1 MGETLR
7 TAPDA
12 VIGLRAGKTN
22 RQRESPYK
30 HLKRRAVVFLLDGCR
45 PDYLTRTKTRT
56 IGRMMN
62 EGVVVDDCRTV
73 FPSLTG
79 TSHTTLATGL
89 YPVTHGITS
98 GIRYD
103 RGCGQV
109 RETWMS
115 SYQGRSIAE
124 LLRDR
129 GSVVASVEEFTLF
142 TRGADLYVN
151 VPSHSIGDVARF
163 AKIAIETKRPQVLYV
178 VFFAVDDAGH
188 LNGPSSRKVDRTIK
202 EVDDAL
208 GQLTKS
214 IERSGGSDELL
225 YVLASDHGMV
235 PVSRDLFSRLEAAI
249 VDVDRDILF
258 RSFGRFVQ
266 IFPHEGTQ
274 QKEVVRSVARVE
286 GVDVVLEDCE
296 LRALNTGD
304 GSSQGVIVSLK
315 TGFSS
320 FPRLQPKLPGYHGGL
335 EDLETRVPLIFYGQ
349 SVPHLRLPFA
359 ETVDVVPTVAAHL
372 GLRGAAFDGVSLL
385 RLWSRLGMRGNEVG
399 DSLVRLGETYT
410 QRIQLIR
417 ALSGLKKEYAN
428 DGLTAGE
435 LRMNADRISTELL
448 RLNSR
453 SASIRRS
460 IGVRR

>member
-1 MGETLR
+1 
-7 TAPDA
+7 
-12 VIGLRAGKTN
+12 
-22 RQRESPYK
+22 
-30 HLKRRAVVFLLDGCR
+30 
-45 PDYLTRTKTRT
+45 
-56 IGRMMN
+56 MMN

-79 TSHTTLATGL
+79 TSHTTLTTGL
-89 YPVTHGITS
+89 YPKNHGITS
-98 GIRYD
+98 GFSLD
-103 RGCGQV
+103 RRSRQL
-109 RETWMS
+109 RETWFT
-115 SYQGRSIAE
+115 SYGGKSIAE
-124 LLRDR
+124 LSKDR
-129 GSVVASVEEFTLF
+129 GAVVGSVEEFTLF
-142 TRGADLYVN
+142 TRGADVYVN
-151 VPSHSIGDVARF
+151 APSHSIGDVTRF
-163 AKIAIETKRPQVLYV
+163 AKTVIETKRPQVLYV

-188 LNGPSSRKVDRTIK
+188 LNGPSSRGVDRTIK

-235 PVSRDLFSRLEAAI
+235 PVARDLSSRLEAAI
-249 VDVDRDILF
+249 VEVGRDIPF

-274 QKEVVRSVARVE
+274 HKEVVRSVARVE
-286 GVDVVLEDCE
+286 GVDAVLEDCE

-304 GSSQGVIVSLK
+304 GSSQGVIVSLNA
-315 TGFSS
+315 GFSS

-349 SVPHLRLPFA
+349 SVPHLKLPFA

-385 RLWSRLGMRGNEVG
+385 GFWSRLGMRGNGEG
-399 DSLVRLGETYT
+399 DSLVRLRETYA
-410 QRIQLIR
+410 QRVQLIR

-435 LRMNADRISTELL
+435 LRMNVDRIQRELL

-453 SASIRRS
+453 SASIRSS